1 MAAESTYLVVVIMAG
16 GCILNLLNF
25 AKQTACLFWKMVGK
39 KRLLFLMTDSEPDK
53 TQLTIAAYKDV
64 FSADDAKAKLVLED
78 LSGFCL
84 ENFDIF
90 VENSGR
96 KTDFNLGAN
105 SVIRHIRYMLKR
117 KTEKKQGKVISE
129 RKIL

>member
-1 MAAESTYLVVVIMAG
+1 MYVEKDSEIMAD
-16 GCILNLLNF
+16 
-25 AKQTACLFWKMVGK
+25 Q
-39 KRLLFLMTDSEPDK
+39 DEQ
-53 TQLTIAAYKDV
+53 QLTIAAYKDV
-64 FSADDAKAKLVLED
+64 FSVDNAKGQRVVND
-78 LSGFCL
+78 LSKFCL

-90 VENSGR
+90 DVTSAR

-117 KTEKKQGKVISE
+117 KTEKKEEKVISE